1 MASGVLL
8 CFALVRDLM
17 VPSSAKARLYI
28 GFTLLAGFLSLI
40 LGLVHGQWTDPARYL
55 CYLALALLA
64 SGMKVSLPGV
74 QGTMSVIFLFI
85 LIGIRELTL
94 AQTLLMGIL
103 GTLIQCYWKPK
114 FWPKPIQVAFN
125 VASMATAVTTTYYVF
140 HLGLNQLVAENQLLM
155 LVAAAATFFV
165 FNTAPVACVISLTE
179 QKSLRKIWSECYF
192 WSFPYYLLGAAIAGI
207 VAFIDKKVGWQ
218 SSVLVFPV
226 VYLIFR
232 SYRLYLARLE
242 AERNHAEDM
251 ASLHLRTIEALAL
264 AIEAKD
270 YSTHEHLRRVQVY
283 ALAIGKELGLSDSE
297 LEALRAA
304 AVLHDIGKLAV
315 PEHIISKPGR
325 LTPEEFERMK
335 IHPLVGAEILE
346 RVQFPY
352 PVVPIVRAHH
362 ERWDGNGYP
371 YGLSG
376 EQIPIGARILSV
388 VDCLDGL
395 ASDRQYR
402 PAISLEKAM
411 EHVVSQAGKSFDP
424 KVVEVLQRRHR
435 ELELLASITARG
447 PTKLSKNTKVE
458 NGAAPGAGFEN
469 SDTGPILPGS
479 SSVDFLTSIAAARHE
494 VQMLFELT
502 KELGNSLSLDETL
515 SMLAAR
521 LKHLVPYD
529 SIAIYSLRNNQL
541 VPEHVSGDN
550 FRLLSSLRIRVGE
563 GVSGWVAENR
573 KPIVNGNLAVESSR
587 LNDPTNCQHTLRSVL
602 AVPLEGVDG
611 VVGVLAL
618 YRTEADAFTRD
629 HLRILLAITSK
640 IGLSFE
646 NALKYRQV
654 ERSATTDYLTCLP
667 NARSLFVQL
676 DSELARCRRHHMS
689 LAVLVC
695 DLDGFKQINDRFGHL
710 QGNRLLTSFA
720 AKLKLTCREY
730 DYVARMGG
738 DEFVLI
744 LPGLKPEALEDKIKH
759 LRHLAAEAG
768 REVSGKDLL
777 SVSVGHA
784 FYPEEGADTEQLLS
798 EADRR
803 MFSQKRQHHN
813 ELYTAP
819 SAVLPECPAT
829 TVH

>member
-1 MASGVLL
+1 MLPTS
-8 CFALVRDLM
+8 M
-17 VPSSAKARLYI
+17 KARVYI
-28 GFTLLAGFLSLI
+28 AITLLAGLLSLS
-40 LGLVHGQWTDPARYL
+40 LGLFHGQWTEPSRYV

-74 QGTMSVIFLFI
+74 HGTMSVIFVFI
-85 LIGIRELTL
+85 LVGVRELTL
-94 AQTLLMGIL
+94 AQTLLMGVL
-103 GTLIQCYWKPK
+103 GTAVQCYWKPK
-114 FWPKPIQVAFN
+114 TWPKPVQVAFN
-125 VASMATAVTTTYYVF
+125 VASMASATAGTYYLF
-140 HLGLNQLVAENQLLM
+140 HSRVSQFVADNQLLI
-155 LVAAAATFFV
+155 LVASGATFFV
-165 FNTAPVACVISLTE
+165 LNTVPVACVISLTE
-179 QKSLRKIWSECYF
+179 QKPLRKVWSECYF

-207 VAFIDKKVGWQ
+207 VELIDKKASWQ
-218 SSVLVFPV
+218 PSLLILPV

-242 AERNHAEDM
+242 AERNHAEGM
-251 ASLHLRTIEALAL
+251 AALHLRTIEALAL

-270 YSTHEHLRRVQVY
+270 HGTHEHLRRVQVY
-283 ALAIGKELGLSDSE
+283 AMSIGKEMGLSPSE

-335 IHPLVGAEILE
+335 VHPLVGAEILE

-371 YGLSG
+371 CGLRG
-376 EQIPIGARILSV
+376 DEIPTGARILAV

-402 PAISLEKAM
+402 PALSLEKAM
-411 EHVVSQAGKSFDP
+411 EQVIGEAGKSFDP
-424 KVVEVLQRRHR
+424 KVVEVLQSRYR
-435 ELELLASITARG
+435 EFELLANIKGSEQARL
-447 PTKLSKNTKVE
+447 TKNIKVE
-458 NGAAPGAGFEN
+458 SAAPPGAGFEK
-469 SDTGPILPGS
+469 SDIVPINPGS
-479 SSVDFLTSIAAARHE
+479 SSIDFLASIAAARHE
-494 VQMLFELT
+494 VQTLFEIT
-502 KELGNSLSLDETL
+502 RELGNSLSLDETL

-529 SIAIYSLRNNQL
+529 SIAIYSVRNIQL
-541 VPEHVSGDN
+541 APEHVSGDN
-550 FRLLSSLRIRVGE
+550 FRLLSSLRIPIGE
-563 GVSGWVAENR
+563 GVSGWVAANR
-573 KPIVNGNLAVESSR
+573 KPIVNGNLATESER
-587 LNDPTNCQHTLRSVL
+587 LNDPTNGHSLRSVL

-629 HLRILLAITSK
+629 HLRILLAISSK
-640 IGLSFE
+640 IALSFE

-654 ERSATTDYLTCLP
+654 ERTATTDYLTSLP
-667 NARSLFVQL
+667 NARSLFIHL
-676 DSELARCRRHHMS
+676 DSELARCRRHQMS
-689 LAVLVC
+689 VAVLVC

-710 QGNRLLTSFA
+710 QGNRLLASFA
-720 AKLKLTCREY
+720 EKLKQACREY

-744 LPGLKPEALEDKIKH
+744 LSGLKPEALEDKIRH
-759 LRHLAAEAG
+759 LQRLAAEAG
-768 REVSGKDLL
+768 REISGTDVL

-784 FYPEEGADTEQLLS
+784 FYPEEGSDAEQLLS
-798 EADRR
+798 TADRR
-803 MFSQKRQHHN
+803 MFGQKRRHHN
-813 ELYTAP
+813 QLYT
-819 SAVLPECPAT
+819 SQAVATEVSPAST
-829 TVH
+829 IH

>member
-1 MASGVLL
+1 MLPTST
-8 CFALVRDLM
+8 
-17 VPSSAKARLYI
+17 KARVYI
-28 GFTLLAGFLSLI
+28 GITFLGGLLSLS
-40 LGLVHGQWTDPARYL
+40 LGLLHGEWTEPSRYI

-74 QGTMSVIFLFI
+74 HGTMSVIFLFI
-85 LIGIRELTL
+85 LIGVRELTL
-94 AQTLLMGIL
+94 AQTLLMGAL
-103 GTLIQCYWKPK
+103 GTVIQCYWKAK
-114 FWPKPIQVAFN
+114 AWPKPIQVAFN
-125 VASMATAVTTTYYVF
+125 IASMASAVAGTYYLF
-140 HLGLNQLVAENQLLM
+140 HSRVSQIAANNQLLM
-155 LVAAAATFFV
+155 LVAAASTFFV
-165 FNTAPVACVISLTE
+165 LNTAPVACVISLTE
-179 QKSLRKIWSECYF
+179 QKPLRKVWSECYF

-207 VAFIDKKVGWQ
+207 VELLDKKTGWQ
-218 SSVLVFPV
+218 SSLLILPV

-242 AERNHAEDM
+242 AERNHAEGM
-251 ASLHLRTIEALAL
+251 AALHLRTIEALAL

-270 YSTHEHLRRVQVY
+270 HSTHEHLRRVQVY
-283 ALAIGKELGLSDSE
+283 AVSIGKEMGLSESD

-371 YGLSG
+371 CGLRG
-376 EQIPIGARILSV
+376 QEIPTGARILAV

-402 PAISLEKAM
+402 PALPLEKAM
-411 EHVVSQAGKSFDP
+411 EHVVGEAGKSFDP
-424 KVVEVLQRRHR
+424 KVVEVLHRRYR
-435 ELELLASITARG
+435 ELELLANVKGGEQTR
-447 PTKLSKNTKVE
+447 LSRNIKVDS
-458 NGAAPGAGFEN
+458 GTAPGAGFEK
-469 SDTGPILPGS
+469 SDSGPITPGS
-479 SSVDFLTSIAAARHE
+479 SSIDFLTSIAAARHE
-494 VQMLFELT
+494 MQMLFELT
-502 KELGNSLSLDETL
+502 RELGNSLSLDETL
-515 SMLAAR
+515 SMLAVR

-529 SIAIYSLRNNQL
+529 SIAIYSVR
-541 VPEHVSGDN
+541 GDN
-550 FRLLSSLRIRVGE
+550 FRLLSSLRIPIGE
-563 GVSGWVAENR
+563 GVSGWVAANR
-573 KPIVNGNLAVESSR
+573 KPIVNGNLATESEY
-587 LNDPTNCQHTLRSVL
+587 LNDPTNGHSLRSVL
-602 AVPLEGVDG
+602 AVPLEGVNG

-629 HLRILLAITSK
+629 HLRILLAISSK
-640 IGLSFE
+640 IALSFE
-646 NALKYRQV
+646 NSLKYRQS
-654 ERSATTDYLTCLP
+654 ERTATTDYLTSLP
-667 NARSLFVQL
+667 NARSLFIQL
-676 DSELARCRRHHMS
+676 DSELARCRRHRMS

-720 AKLKLTCREY
+720 EKLKQTCREY

-744 LPGLKPEALEDKIKH
+744 LSGLKPEALEDKIRH
-759 LRHLAAEAG
+759 LQRLAAEAG
-768 REVSGKDLL
+768 REISGTDAL

-784 FYPEEGADTEQLLS
+784 YYPEEGMDAEQLLS

-803 MFSQKRQHHN
+803 MFAQKRRHHN
-813 ELYTAP
+813 HLYTN
-819 SAVLPECPAT
+819 SADAVEVSPAST
-829 TVH
+829 IH